1 MTTPPVPSP
10 LAPLATNPR
19 FANQLRLLR
28 ALAAM
33 QRAEAVARDTR
44 QLVART
50 RPSWAQPAPTVV
62 VVRPAALE

>member
-1 MTTPPVPSP
+1 MTTQPAATP
-10 LAPLATNPR
+10 LAANPR
-19 FANQLRLLR
+19 FATHLRLLR

-50 RPSWAQPAPTVV
+50 RPSWARPTPVV
-62 VVRPAALE
+62 VVSEPIAPAAE

>member
-1 MTTPPVPSP
+1 MTTQPAATP
-10 LAPLATNPR
+10 LAENPR
-19 FANQLRLLR
+19 FANHLRLLR

-50 RPSWAQPAPTVV
+50 RPSWAAPAPVV
-62 VVRPAALE
+62 VVTDRSAAGPE